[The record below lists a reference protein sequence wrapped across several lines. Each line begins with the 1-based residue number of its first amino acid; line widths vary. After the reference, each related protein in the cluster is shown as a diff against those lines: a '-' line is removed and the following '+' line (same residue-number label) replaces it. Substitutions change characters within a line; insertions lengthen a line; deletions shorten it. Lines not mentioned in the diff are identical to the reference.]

1 MKHLQISHF
10 WIVIHLLLIVIIRLQ
25 GYQKSER
32 SNLTIKQH
40 HTEEISVYMTQDH
53 GYNKIY

>member
-10 WIVIHLLLIVIIRLQ
+10 WIVIHLLLIVIIRLP

-32 SNLTIKQH
+32 SNLIIKQH

-53 GYNKIY
+53 G

>member
-1 MKHLQISHF
+1 MKHLQISHC
-10 WIVIHLLLIVIIRLQ
+10 WIVIHLLLIVIIRLP

-32 SNLTIKQH
+32 NNLIIKH

>member
-10 WIVIHLLLIVIIRLQ
+10 WIVIHLLLIVIIRLP

-32 SNLTIKQH
+32 NNLIIKH

>member
-10 WIVIHLLLIVIIRLQ
+10 WIVIHLLLIVIIRLP

-32 SNLTIKQH
+32 NNLIIKQH
-40 HTEEISVYMTQDH
+40 HTEEISVYMT
-53 GYNKIY
+53 